1 VERFEYLIVRSAGD
15 KVVWRSD
22 GVELVQKPSAHD
34 ALNALG
40 RDGWELVAVT
50 ESEVTEE
57 GFAGLF
63 GDSNYVQDLFLKR
76 RTLQ

>member
-1 VERFEYLIVRSAGD
+1 MERFEYLIVRAAGD

-22 GVELVQKPSAHD
+22 GVELAEKPSTHD
-34 ALNALG
+34 ALNAFG
-40 RDGWELVAVT
+40 RDGWELTAVT
-50 ESEVTEE
+50 KSEVTEE

-76 RTLQ
+76 RLLQ